1 MDKIDT
7 EALRNSRKR
16 TSTSKTKEVKP
27 KEKDPKKKIKEDSS
41 AKSAEKEK
49 EEKEALSKKRK
60 LFDDSNIDVNLHS
73 DPHSLIEKKIK
84 LSAIC
89 IVKCHMV
96 NGADMKTPFA
106 NDFAAMT
113 FEKKMKDGK
122 AFEFSLPLNLAHNLK
137 NAIDI
142 MITSNKQFFGT
153 ASSK

>member
-1 MDKIDT
+1 MKP
-7 EALRNSRKR
+7 NRKR
-16 TSTSKTKEVKP
+16 PSTQTKSAKTKENEAKKKDDSKDDAST
-27 KEKDPKKKIKEDSS
+27 KEKD
-41 AKSAEKEK
+41 
-49 EEKEALSKKRK
+49 EKEALSKKRK

-73 DPHSLIEKKIK
+73 DPQSLVEKKIK
-84 LSAIC
+84 LSGIC

-142 MITSNKQFFGT
+142 MINSNKQFFGS
-153 ASSK
+153 AISK